1 MFLPDGPR
9 YSRPYE
15 AFIIGSGPAGITI
28 ATALAERNKRVL
40 VFESGEVGSARAE
53 LSNAIGYGHYSGEY
67 WNLHSTR
74 SFGGTS
80 DVWSGW
86 CTTLRELD
94 FDNPA
99 VGVAW
104 PISRRDLAPYYSRA
118 APILDRDAAFL
129 DFETPLLPGFTYRP
143 VSVEAPTRFGSKY
156 LDAVKNSP
164 LVHVAP
170 GCSVVGL
177 EANGSRTVV
186 TGLAYVQ
193 HRRENT
199 IRLALQPA
207 QQVVLAAGGM
217 GNARLLL
224 QPRTNGE
231 VPIGNESGQVGRF
244 LMEHPHFHRAGE
256 CAVDIEVDRY
266 WPAEN
271 RGHGV
276 HAVIADEA
284 LSRERGLYGCSLQWS
299 RKTTDHDMARYLA
312 TTHKRPFYHY
322 AITARAEMLP
332 VESNRVFLTA
342 ERDALG
348 FHRPAARCIVDA
360 RDYLNVEQSL
370 RLLGETLIKLGRG
383 RVRVNN
389 DRIYKQV
396 AGGGHIMGTTR
407 MGRDR
412 ATSVVDEDCRVHG
425 YENFFVAGSSVFP
438 SGGFANPTLTI
449 VALALR
455 LADKLAQAG

>member
-1 MFLPDGPR
+1 MFLADGPR
-9 YSRPYE
+9 FGRPYD
-15 AFIIGSGPAGITI
+15 AFIIGSGPAGIALALT
-28 ATALAERNKRVL
+28 LAERKKQVL
-40 VFESGEVGSARAE
+40 VFESGEVGSARSE
-53 LSNAIGYGHYSGEY
+53 LANTIGYGHYSGDY

-86 CTTLRELD
+86 CTTLREFD

-99 VGVAW
+99 TGVRW
-104 PISRRDLAPYYSRA
+104 PIARSSLQPYYTKA
-118 APILDRDAAFL
+118 APFLDRDPTFL
-129 DFETPLLPGFTYRP
+129 DYETPLLPGFTYRP
-143 VSVEAPTRFGSKY
+143 VSVDAPTRFGAKY
-156 LDAVKNSP
+156 LDTLTSSP

-170 GCSVVGL
+170 GCTVVALDANESRSVVT
-177 EANGSRTVV
+177 E
-186 TGLAYVQ
+186 LAYVQ
-193 HRRENT
+193 HKRENT
-199 IRLALQPA
+199 IRLAVHAA
-207 QQVVLAAGGM
+207 QNVVLAAGGI

-224 QPRTNGE
+224 QPRANQE
-231 VPIGNESGQVGRF
+231 VSVGNESGQVGRF

-276 HAVIADEA
+276 HAVVANEG

-299 RKTTDHDMARYLA
+299 RKTTDHEMARYLS
-312 TTHKRPFYHY
+312 TVHKRPFYHY

-332 VESNRVFLTA
+332 SESNRVFLTA

-348 FHRPAARCIVDA
+348 LHRPAARCVVDA
-360 RDYLNVEQSL
+360 RDYFNVELSL
-370 RLLGETLIKLGRG
+370 RLLGEALITLGRG

-389 DRIYKQV
+389 DRIYKQT

-407 MGRDR
+407 MGRSR
-412 ATSVVDEDCRVHG
+412 ATSVVDEECRVHG
-425 YENFFVAGSSVFP
+425 YDNLFVAGSSVFP

-455 LADKLAQAG
+455 LGDRLAQG